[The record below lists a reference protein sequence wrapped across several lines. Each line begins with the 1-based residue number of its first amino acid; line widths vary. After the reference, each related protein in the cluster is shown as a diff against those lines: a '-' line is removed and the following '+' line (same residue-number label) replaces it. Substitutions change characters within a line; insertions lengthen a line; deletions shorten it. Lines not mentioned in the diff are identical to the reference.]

1 MIGVLLRD
9 SNDKYILNKEIKKV
23 IDSYNKICI
32 SIYPNSLDQLKKVS
46 KLCDGFILQGGSDYS
61 DIEIEMVKYLY
72 DNDIPT
78 LGICLGMQMMGVMN
92 GNLNLIGNSN
102 HQKENDYVHEIT
114 IDKNSKLYSILN
126 KEKILVNS
134 RHNECINNTSL
145 DIVAYSKD
153 GVIEAIEDKNK
164 KFFIGVQWHPE
175 SIIDENSKK
184 LFDYFFIH
192 KLL

>member
-9 SNDKYILNKEIKKV
+9 NVDKYTLNKEIKEV
-23 IDSYNKICI
+23 INSYNKICI
-32 SIYPNSLDQLKKVS
+32 GIYPNSLEQFKKIV
-46 KLCDGFILQGGSDYS
+46 KLCDGFILQGGSDYNEL
-61 DIEIEMVKYLY
+61 EIEMVKYLY

-92 GNLNLIGNSN
+92 GKLDLIGNNN
-102 HQKENDYVHEIT
+102 HQNEIHEVI
-114 IDKNSKLYSILN
+114 IKKNSKLFSILK
-126 KEKILVNS
+126 KEKIIVNS
-134 RHNECINNTSL
+134 RHLEHIINTEL

-153 GVIEAIEDKNK
+153 GIIEAIEDKNK

-184 LFDYFFIH
+184 IFDYFFIH
-192 KLL
+192 KL